1 LEQTVSYKYAGA
13 QAMITLQEKHLR
25 KFVETWEKAEA
36 SEIKLPA
43 TDDPDYASYNA
54 LLRHVLRASRGY
66 LIWICEQLGLPDPK
80 VEQAPEA
87 EAIPAKYSNYLEYL
101 LGCWRDP
108 LKDVPEENF
117 YRPEYPSRWK
127 TKYCIDAMLEHA
139 VMHPIRHRYQ
149 LEKLLASQGKA

>member
-1 LEQTVSYKYAGA
+1 MVV
-13 QAMITLQEKHLR
+13 LQEKHLR
-25 KFVETWEKAEA
+25 RFVETWEKAQA
-36 SEIKLPA
+36 SGTRLPT
-43 TDDPDYASYNA
+43 TDDQDYASYNA

-66 LIWICEQLGLPDPK
+66 LIWICEQLELPDPK

-87 EAIPAKYSNYLEYL
+87 DAIEANYANYLEYL
-101 LGCWRDP
+101 LGCWRGP
-108 LKDVPEENF
+108 LKDVPEESF
-117 YRPEYPSRWK
+117 YRPEYASRWK